1 MDAPALATVQLI
13 GVAVTCAAFGA
24 PDGVE
29 LPSDGGVWD
38 AVLYTAIVAGIVTM
52 ALQTWAQRHLDPT
65 RIVLLMTFE
74 PVFASAFAI
83 AFGGESL
90 TWRLLVGGS
99 MILGA
104 TLLGIRSADASRA

>member
-1 MDAPALATVQLI
+1 
-13 GVAVTCAAFGA
+13 
-24 PDGVE
+24 
-29 LPSDGGVWD
+29 
-38 AVLYTAIVAGIVTM
+38 
-52 ALQTWAQRHLDPT
+52 
-65 RIVLLMTFE
+65 MTFE

-104 TLLGIRSADASRA
+104 TLLGIRSADASRGEDCL